1 MWTNSLPHLLAGVLA
16 AFFAINAMIDLV
28 GSRYVRA
35 RFRQWGHPRQFYR
48 VTGVLRLVTSL
59 FLAMPHLRIWGI
71 ILAGLI
77 TFFWVVTLLNHRQW
91 SWAVAGMLMLIA
103 LAPAS
108 LAIY

>member
-1 MWTNSLPHLLAGVLA
+1 MWTNSFSHFLAGALA
-16 AFFAINAMIDLV
+16 VIFAGAAVIDIV

-35 RFRQWGHPRQFYR
+35 RFRRWRYPRRFYR
-48 VTGVLRLVTSL
+48 VMGVLQLFAAI
-59 FLAMPHLRIWGI
+59 FLAVPQLRIWGI

-91 SWAVAGMLMLIA
+91 SWALAGMLVLVA

-108 LAIY
+108 LAIQ

>member
-1 MWTNSLPHLLAGVLA
+1 MWTNSLPHFLAGALA
-16 AFFAINAMIDLV
+16 VTFAVAAVIDMA

-35 RFRQWGHPRQFYR
+35 RFRRWRYPRQFYR
-48 VTGVLRLVTSL
+48 VMGVLQLFTAL
-59 FLAMPHLRIWGI
+59 FLAVPQLRIWGI

-91 SWAVAGMLMLIA
+91 SWAMAGMLLLMA

-108 LAIY
+108 LAIH